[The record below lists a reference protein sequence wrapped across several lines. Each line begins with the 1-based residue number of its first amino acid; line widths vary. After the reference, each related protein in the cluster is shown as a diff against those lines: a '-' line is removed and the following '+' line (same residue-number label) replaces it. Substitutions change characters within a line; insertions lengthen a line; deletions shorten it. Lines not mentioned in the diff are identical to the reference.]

1 MIIMSV
7 MVRKYMSG
15 AEQRKKRKQ
24 REDAARK
31 GSRTLFSVGFQ
42 SDKQM
47 TSSGA
52 VQRDSTSSGM
62 TVDDH
67 ESRLDPSMGA
77 WFEWTWW
84 KNSRKL
90 RLSMMPALKLGTK

>member
-1 MIIMSV
+1 MSV

-15 AEQRKKRKQ
+15 AEKRKKRKQ

-52 VQRDSTSSGM
+52 VRRDSTSSGG
-62 TVDDH
+62 V
-67 ESRLDPSMGA
+67 
-77 WFEWTWW
+77 
-84 KNSRKL
+84 
-90 RLSMMPALKLGTK
+90 